1 MTKIYNEKQQ
11 VTITTRA
18 INRNGAV
25 FTPTNAR
32 YRVDD
37 LDSEEAI
44 VAWTS
49 LTPSAEMT
57 ITINATDNAMQNANS
72 PLETRVVTVETDAGL
87 ATAHPDEY
95 RYKLKNLKFIT

>member
-1 MTKIYNEKQQ
+1 MKIHNELSQ
-11 VTITTRA
+11 VTITARA
-18 INRNGAV
+18 VDKDGLV

-49 LTPSAEMT
+49 LTPSTEMT
-57 ITINATDNAMQNANS
+57 ITIDATDNAMQNADKKQ
-72 PLETRVVTVETDAGL
+72 EIRVVTVETNAGL
-87 ATAHPDEY
+87 TSAHPEEY

>member
-1 MTKIYNEKQQ
+1 MKTHNELSQ
-11 VTITTRA
+11 VTITARA
-18 INRNGAV
+18 VNKDGLV

-37 LDSEEAI
+37 LDSETAI

-57 ITINATDNAMQNANS
+57 ITINATDNAMQNANKAI
-72 PLETRVVTVETDAGL
+72 ETRVVTVETDAGL

-95 RYKLKNLKFIT
+95 RYKLKNLTFIT